1 MRAAAKYMTVT
12 HLTKRL
18 RLRGVVCRYPFSP
31 GVYRVL
37 VGGAWAE
44 MEGVEPRINS
54 ASAPLRP
61 LELSA
66 SGDAAEQVVRLEA
79 ELRASGGP
87 LQMES
92 EGSVVSVPFQEL
104 KGWFSLYGVFHRDR
118 GEAEISCRVRL
129 AERTIQGVGID
140 VGTDDR
146 RLALMEWSLDDE
158 AAVARAFAGKQAII
172 VEQIPWD

>member
-1 MRAAAKYMTVT
+1 MKAAAKYMTVT
-12 HLTKRL
+12 HLEKRL
-18 RLRGVVCRYPFSP
+18 RLRGVVCRHPLSP

-37 VGGAWAE
+37 VGGEWAE

-66 SGDAAEQVVRLEA
+66 SGDAVEQVMRLEA

-87 LQMES
+87 LQMEV

-104 KGWFSLYGVFHRDR
+104 MGRFSLYGVFHRER
-118 GEAEISCRVRL
+118 GEAEVACRIRL
-129 AERTIQGVGID
+129 AERTIKGIGID
-140 VGTDDR
+140 VGTGDR

-158 AAVARAFAGKQAII
+158 AAVARAFAGKQPIT